1 MFPLLAF
8 KNPVLNTT
16 ISLLNFPSKSTTR
29 ISSIPS
35 STKFRH
41 YSPAES
47 SDHRIPLQRLRT
59 TRSSRRIA
67 LPQPSTT
74 CPSALTRSCRKLPII
89 YWTASKPTTLRQTIS
104 PTILVHLPVSK
115 PRFNNGRPSERLRML
130 HVPCPSNPLYLK
142 TSGRDYSSYL
152 PSLTAS
158 RVC

>member
-8 KNPVLNTT
+8 KNLVSNTT
-16 ISLLNFPSKSTTR
+16 IYLLSCPSISTTR
-29 ISSIPS
+29 ISSTPS

-41 YSPAES
+41 YSRAES
-47 SDHRIPLQRLRT
+47 SDHRIQLQRLRT
-59 TRSSRRIA
+59 TRSSKRIA

-74 CPSALTRSCRKLPII
+74 CPSALTRSCRKLPTISS
-89 YWTASKPTTLRQTIS
+89 TALKPTTLRQTIS
-104 PTILVHLPVSK
+104 PTILEHLPVSK
-115 PRFNNGRPSERLRML
+115 PRFSNGRPSERPRMR

-142 TSGRDYSSYL
+142 MSGRDCSSYL